1 MLQHPKELARQI
13 TLIDHG
19 MNFDYRLVFQFVE
32 FKGASASSSL
42 CNSGFARQ
50 PCCMA
55 GTMKMFSIGKN
66 IFPIGKKS
74 IVPAMQHGF
83 RGSLDTTARRGY
95 QVCDVIL
102 NMADLSTVSN
112 VRVLS
117 TKGTLPLP
125 LPLL

>member
-1 MLQHPKELARQI
+1 
-13 TLIDHG
+13 
-19 MNFDYRLVFQFVE
+19 
-32 FKGASASSSL
+32 
-42 CNSGFARQ
+42 
-50 PCCMA
+50 
-55 GTMKMFSIGKN
+55 MFSIRKN
-66 IFPIGKKS
+66 IFPIGKKKS

-102 NMADLSTVSN
+102 NMADLGTVSN
-112 VRVLS
+112 VHVLS

>member
-42 CNSGFARQ
+42 CNRGFARQ

-66 IFPIGKKS
+66 IFSHRKKNLLFL
-74 IVPAMQHGF
+74 PF
-83 RGSLDTTARRGY
+83 
-95 QVCDVIL
+95 
-102 NMADLSTVSN
+102 NMAAVQNLFKVFGISWIAWAG
-112 VRVLS
+112 
-117 TKGTLPLP
+117 K
-125 LPLL
+125 